1 VAVTRRQRVADRISR
16 GSVQIGWRIA
26 RWPWEQKAWRER
38 AGRLAVQGFSGW
50 AVWRLAEAFP
60 VVPEAALAWWLIAA
74 YRAADA
80 EDDEAELEDV
90 IEQRPEPSR
99 EQLRDTLLHTVR
111 TLAAGGNGVHLD
123 RVFIGWQRAGMA
135 DTTMTL
141 SEFREFV
148 EDCGIPVRSSLK
160 VRGIVRI
167 GVHLA
172 DLPDP
177 SPTGGGP
184 GTVVG

>member
-1 VAVTRRQRVADRISR
+1 MTRRQRVADRISR

-60 VVPEAALAWWLIAA
+60 VVPEAALGWWLIAA

-80 EDDEAELEDV
+80 EEEAEPEVLV
-90 IEQRPEPSR
+90 EQKPEPSR
-99 EQLRDTLLHTVR
+99 EQLRGTLIHTIR

-123 RVFIGWQRAGMA
+123 RVFIGWQKAGLA

-148 EDCGIPVRSSLK
+148 EAFGIPVRSSLK
-160 VRGIVRI
+160 VRGLVRI

-177 SPTGGGP
+177 SPTVD
-184 GTVVG
+184 GTGDVVG

>member
-1 VAVTRRQRVADRISR
+1 MTRRQRVADRISR

-26 RWPWEQKAWRER
+26 RWPWEEKAWRQR
-38 AGRLAVQGFSGW
+38 AGRVTVQVFCGW
-50 AVWRLAEAFP
+50 AGWRLAETFP
-60 VVPEAALAWWLIAA
+60 VVPEAVLGWWLIAA

-80 EDDEAELEDV
+80 EDDRAEAEEQVD
-90 IEQRPEPSR
+90 QRPEPSR
-99 EQLRDTLLHTVR
+99 EQLRATLIHTIR

-123 RVFIGWQRAGMA
+123 RVHLGWQRAGLA

-148 EDCGIPVRSSLK
+148 EGCGIPVRSSLK
-160 VRGIVRI
+160 VRGQVRI

-172 DLPDP
+172 DLPTP
-177 SPTGGGP
+177 SPAGDVP
-184 GTVVG
+184 GDVAG